1 MKNIGIAVTDPADWT
16 GIALYNSI
24 TRSGMKAL
32 TFSFGEVTSNISSG
46 KLYSGKTDL
55 TGLTGLTDLA
65 ALDAIIV
72 RDLGP
77 AARNDIS
84 FRFDILCQLEELGIK
99 VINSPA
105 SIARSANKYVSS
117 YMFRKNGIA
126 TPETLATNCIDEA
139 LYALTSFGRAVV
151 KPVFGYKGIG
161 VECVK
166 SDETGRHKLKGL
178 LEKNGLIYIQ
188 EFIPNPGRD
197 IRVFIVNDRVMG
209 SIYRIAPEGSWINN
223 LSRGGIARSCELTD
237 EQEKLSLKASKAIG
251 TTFAGVDIIEGDV
264 PYVIEIN
271 GTPSGKGIFEA
282 CGVDVT
288 IGITECLL
296 DLI

>member
-1 MKNIGIAVTDPADWT
+1 MKKIGISVTDPKDWT
-16 GIALYNSI
+16 GIALSHSV
-24 TRSGMKAL
+24 TRFGAQAL
-32 TFSFGEVTSNISSG
+32 TFCFSEVTSNISSG
-46 KLYSGKTDL
+46 KLYSGKIDL
-55 TGLTGLTDLA
+55 TT
-65 ALDAIIV
+65 LDAIIV

-77 AARNDIS
+77 STQNDVS
-84 FRFDILCQLEELGIK
+84 FRFDILCQLEELGIP
-99 VINSPA
+99 VVNSPV

-117 YMFRKNGIA
+117 YMFRKCGIN
-126 TPETLATNCIDEA
+126 TPGTLVTNCLDEA
-139 LYALTSFGRAVV
+139 LLALASFRRAVV

-166 SDETGRHKLKGL
+166 HNETGKQKLKGL

-197 IRVFIVNDRVMG
+197 IRVFVVNNKIIG
-209 SIYRIAPEGSWINN
+209 SIYRIAPQGSWINN
-223 LSRGGIARSCELTD
+223 LSQGGIAKSCDLTE
-237 EQEKLSLKASKAIG
+237 EQEKLSLKASEVIG
-251 TTFAGVDIIEGDV
+251 TAYAGVDIIEGDK

-288 IGITECLL
+288 ISIAEYLL